1 MVLKTTLTALFKDR
15 LHLHFFQK
23 KWNLDQSKYE
33 EYYRAVAGWTLDLTL
48 RHIKCSRVAAHAE
61 DFCVRRHRRR
71 DCCIAAVLLQSMNG
85 GNSGLTHLISCGLLP
100 SSLGTLACSRCT
112 TIQKNDEVNFLTKGP
127 LFPLVLFG
135 SPPSRKKIMMLCHL
149 PM

>member
-1 MVLKTTLTALFKDR
+1 M
-15 LHLHFFQK
+15 
-23 KWNLDQSKYE
+23 
-33 EYYRAVAGWTLDLTL
+33 TL
-48 RHIKCSRVAAHAE
+48 RHIKCARVAAHAE

-100 SSLGTLACSRCT
+100 SSLGTLACSGT

-127 LFPLVLFG
+127 LPFSTLWFPTIPEEDHDALPPAYVVPLQHCKLLLPSAAAAWLFSASFHG
-135 SPPSRKKIMMLCHL
+135 GKIYRPRYHTHNSSR
-149 PM
+149 